1 MFKKI
6 IFLLIFIT
14 FSHTQLLDRINSNA
28 FKSLLIPGLGEYSL
42 DKKEH
47 SKKFFIAETFL
58 WLSFLGS
65 QKGYSWYKDDYMMFG
80 SYHAD
85 IDLNAIPDY
94 KLSKLIVHMSQYDNM
109 EEFNETMDRQ
119 RRDNS
124 YTNSEIYEWNWDSDD
139 NRNKF
144 NEIRIK
150 SSNLKQI
157 NNFTISALLI
167 NRLISFFNTI
177 YLSDKKYN
185 LNSSIYPLK
194 DDGLIFYFNINF

>member
-1 MFKKI
+1 
-6 IFLLIFIT
+6 
-14 FSHTQLLDRINSNA
+14 
-28 FKSLLIPGLGEYSL
+28 
-42 DKKEH
+42 
-47 SKKFFIAETFL
+47 
-58 WLSFLGS
+58 
-65 QKGYSWYKDDYMMFG
+65 
-80 SYHAD
+80 
-85 IDLNAIPDY
+85 
-94 KLSKLIVHMSQYDNM
+94 MSQYDNM

-124 YTNSEIYEWNWDSDD
+124 YINSQIYEWNWDSDD

-185 LNSSIYPLK
+185 LNSSIQPLK
-194 DDGLIFYFNINF
+194 DDGLMFYFNINF

>member
-1 MFKKI
+1 MVI
-6 IFLLIFIT
+6 IF
-14 FSHTQLLDRINSNA
+14 R
-28 FKSLLIPGLGEYSL
+28 
-42 DKKEH
+42 
-47 SKKFFIAETFL
+47 
-58 WLSFLGS
+58 S
-65 QKGYSWYKDDYMMFG
+65 QKGFWYKDDYMMFG

-85 IDLNAIPDY
+85 IDLNAVPNY

-109 EEFNETMDRQ
+109 GEFNETMDRQ

-124 YTNSEIYEWNWDSDD
+124 YTNSEIYDWNWDSDE

-150 SSNLKQI
+150 SSNLKKI

-185 LNSSIYPLK
+185 FNSSIYPLN
-194 DDGLIFYFNINF
+194 DDGLTFYFNIIFNSFYFNKLIIKFWDLKNAPVAQLDRATAFSKP